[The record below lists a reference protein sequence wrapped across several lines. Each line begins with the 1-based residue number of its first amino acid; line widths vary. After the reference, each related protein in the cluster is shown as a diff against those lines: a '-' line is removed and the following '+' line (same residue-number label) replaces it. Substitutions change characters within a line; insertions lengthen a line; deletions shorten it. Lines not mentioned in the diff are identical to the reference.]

1 MTMVNYGC
9 DLHTQ
14 VETAFIACLLNKPEN
29 MVLCGQKFKPEYIA
43 DAVLRSIYEA
53 IQSENSADLRKLA
66 AKCNVQLYDLMEVQ
80 QLVHKVSDAWFN
92 GLAAQIMEQ
101 YKQRKIDEIRQTAK
115 ADEVGMLIDEINHLQ
130 YFEPQASDEYLQNV
144 ERIITGKA
152 DERLVETCFYNID
165 RVIGGFRKSELVV
178 IGGRPGSGKTTFAL
192 NVAYKMACQGK
203 KVGFFSLEMAE
214 PELMDKLVKAATG
227 LSTYTES
234 DIGEVVEVKRY
245 IDGLKLKIY
254 DNPRLKINDIYNI
267 CKLEKDFDCV
277 FIDHLAILQSE
288 KRYNSQYERVTDLSG
303 RLKVMAKELN
313 IPVVALAQLN
323 RGVENRDVKAPTLAD
338 LRDSGSIEQ
347 DADLVGFIYR
357 PEYHLRQN
365 EPDANDAKHATWE
378 EKMRKAEGVAKFILA
393 KNRRGELRNFNF
405 QFRGEIHKF
414 FEEQNYGYN

>member
-1 MTMVNYGC
+1 MTDS
-9 DLHTQ
+9 DLQTQ

-29 MVLCGQKFKPEYIA
+29 MALCGQKFKPEYI
-43 DAVLRSIYEA
+43 DDPVLRSLYEA
-53 IQSENSADLRKLA
+53 IQSDNNADLPKLA
-66 AKCNVQLYDLMEVQ
+66 AKCNVQLWELMEVQ
-80 QLVHKVSDAWFN
+80 NMVHRVSDLWFN
-92 GLAAQIMEQ
+92 GLAARIMEQ
-101 YKQRKIDEIRQTAK
+101 YKQRKIEEIRRTAK
-115 ADEVGMLIDEINHLQ
+115 ASEVGMLIDEVNGLQ

-144 ERIITGKA
+144 ERIITGKE
-152 DERLVETCFYNID
+152 DERLIKTYFHNVD
-165 RVIGGFRKSELVV
+165 SVIGGFRKSELVV

-192 NVAYKMACQGK
+192 NMAFKMACQGK

-227 LSTYTES
+227 LSEYTES
-234 DIGEVVEVKRY
+234 DVQSVIETKRY

-254 DNPRLKINDIYNI
+254 DNPRLKINDIYSI

-288 KRYNSQYERVTDLSG
+288 KRYSSQYERVTDLSG

-414 FEEQNYGYN
+414 YEEQNYGYN

>member
-1 MTMVNYGC
+1 MTNS
-9 DLHTQ
+9 DLQTQ
-14 VETAFIACLLNKPEN
+14 VETAFIACLLNKPEK
-29 MVLCGQKFKPEYIA
+29 MALCGQKFKPEYIG
-43 DAVLRSIYEA
+43 DAVLRSVYEA
-53 IQSENSADLRKLA
+53 IQSNNDADLPEIA

-92 GLAAQIMEQ
+92 GLAARIMEQ
-101 YKQRKIDEIRQTAK
+101 YKQRKIEEIRRTAK
-115 ADEVGMLIDEINHLQ
+115 ASEVGMLIDEVNGLQ

-144 ERIITGKA
+144 ERIITGKE
-152 DERLVETCFYNID
+152 DERLIKTYFYNLD
-165 RVIGGFRKSELVV
+165 KVIGGFRKSELEV

-192 NVAYKMACQGK
+192 NMAFKMACQGK

-227 LSTYTES
+227 LSEYTES
-234 DIGEVVEVKRY
+234 DVQNVIETKRY

-254 DNPRLKINDIYNI
+254 DNPRLKINDIYSI

-288 KRYNSQYERVTDLSG
+288 KRYSSQYERVTDLSG